1 MLQPADRLW
10 CTVFYVDSQGTCIE
24 SDMFCVGSGAQF
36 AYAILDTAGGE
47 SINSKA
53 ANTKVTELAT
63 PLAVA
68 ERQQSQSGHNNP
80 SAETI
85 ARGQHA
91 ELDSGNTAHQMS
103 PVVQLSTEGEISTT
117 ALELSQPQMP
127 SQQNQ
132 APPTQRAQVVLARM
146 SLNEAI
152 DTAVKAVRHA
162 TYRDGFSGGYINVL
176 IVNASGIHHVRRVD
190 SRSIPI

>member
-10 CTVFYVDSQGTCIE
+10 CTVFYVDSEGTCIE

-47 SINSKA
+47 SINSSA
-53 ANTKVTELAT
+53 AAAT
-63 PLAVA
+63 VA
-68 ERQQSQSGHNNP
+68 EVAASLPDGGETKGSVAECQQPQPGHTIP
-80 SAETI
+80 SAEMI
-85 ARGQHA
+85 ARGYT
-91 ELDSGNTAHQMS
+91 ELGVGSTAHQLS
-103 PVVQLSTEGEISTT
+103 P
-117 ALELSQPQMP
+117 ALQPSQELGQTQTP
-127 SQQNQ
+127 SQQNH
-132 APPTQRAQVVLARM
+132 APPTQRAQAVLARM
-146 SLNEAI
+146 PLSQAI

>member
-1 MLQPADRLW
+1 
-10 CTVFYVDSQGTCIE
+10 
-24 SDMFCVGSGAQF
+24 MFCVGSGAQF

-47 SINSKA
+47 SMNSQA

-63 PLAVA
+63 PLADSATSGSAA

-85 ARGQHA
+85 ARNQHA

-127 SQQNQ
+127 SQQNH

-146 SLNEAI
+146 PLSQAI